1 MGAHPIHHSWIRGAS
16 IAATSMSRHWKV
28 RGLPI
33 SMTEVDH
40 CAENALAERMNGIL
54 KQEYR
59 LGMEFATRLLRLRL
73 AVEQGIWLYN
83 NKRPHMALNYRMPE
97 AVHQP
102 VLN

>member
-1 MGAHPIHHSWIRGAS
+1 
-16 IAATSMSRHWKV
+16 
-28 RGLPI
+28 
-33 SMTEVDH
+33 
-40 CAENALAERMNGIL
+40 MNGIL

-59 LGMEFATRLLRLRL
+59 LGMEFATQNGARR